1 MVAMLSGKFSTWVD
15 IFALTVVQ
23 LRMLKTHAIELLG
36 GTVTSAADAIGV
48 SYQAIVKWPAVLPP
62 RIVDRVQ
69 AALYRKQLEETKPT
83 TATQE
88 VSHG

>member
-1 MVAMLSGKFSTWVD
+1 M
-15 IFALTVVQ
+15 VQ
-23 LRMLKTHAIELLG
+23 LVRLKTHAIELLG

-48 SYQAIVKWPAVLPP
+48 SYQAIVKWPAELPP

-69 AALYRKQLEETKPT
+69 AALYRKQQAQSNVPVTPT
-83 TATQE
+83 AQE